1 MKKTYIEDSKGGG
14 DSKKEAIKRFLTN
27 MGHNISK
34 SVLLESSSLRVVA
47 ATRSKKKETIED
59 SSINHNTSSWQ
70 QILEKSTIEELTQP
84 SNPYSERTVGT
95 TKRVQEETND
105 KAKRAPWLKKK
116 CPGCRKGFNSQ
127 SKTIQCRGC
136 DSFSHD
142 KAICS
147 STSLKTDYLCL
158 NCNSSKADPIL
169 KSAKNHSCTKCSESF
184 RDSYNLKRHIERK
197 HKSVD
202 VPEEGI
208 QSPESEAV
216 VQKEVKSCNTNEP
229 ITDILSSKGCNLC
242 KEAESQL
249 RPMHICRYCKVAV
262 CNLFCSKQDPNYP
275 DNEMKRIHKKGKGC
289 KMDNPPDK
297 FRYKCPEC
305 HKMLKRIE
313 VKIHM
318 KENHDLRS
326 PKKSNITIGIKCFD
340 CKFRAPNLEAFKLHT
355 NDHYRKEEQGFDC
368 KCCKKWFFTNY
379 ELNKHNK
386 RVHEK
391 KEEDIS
397 LEELEI
403 KQKPEIVPRIK
414 QSIQM
419 EDLEY
424 DSDED

>member
-1 MKKTYIEDSKGGG
+1 MLATRRLNMKKTYIEDSKGGG

-158 NCNSSKADPIL
+158 NCNSSKEDPIL

-262 CNLFCSKQDPNYP
+262 VCNLFCSKQDPNYP

-318 KENHDLRS
+318 KENHDLIS
-326 PKKSNITIGIKCFD
+326 PKKIKYYN
-340 CKFRAPNLEAFKLHT
+340 R
-355 NDHYRKEEQGFDC
+355 
-368 KCCKKWFFTNY
+368 
-379 ELNKHNK
+379 NKM
-386 RVHEK
+386 
-391 KEEDIS
+391 I
-397 LEELEI
+397 
-403 KQKPEIVPRIK
+403 
-414 QSIQM
+414 
-419 EDLEY
+419 
-424 DSDED
+424 